1 MKLELLIPTSLDEIP
16 LRAYQDFRKT
26 VDGSNDEVFI
36 SEKMVSLFCG
46 IELKDIVKIKATDLA
61 DMVEHFNRLFAAKTP
76 FKQRFKIGDIEFGF
90 VPNLETISW
99 GEYIDA
105 EKYLSSW
112 ENMHKAM
119 AVLYRPITNTKG
131 DKYEIMEY
139 EGTAEFSELMKFTPV
154 SIAMG
159 ASVFFLDFRTRI
171 IGGFS
176 ALFGEGDEEDEQND
190 YSETAQFAKQW
201 GWYQS
206 IYAAAKGNILEFDR
220 VTKQP
225 HVKTLTFLTFEKQK
239 TEIEIRQIKKQQQ
252 KW

>member
-159 ASVFFLDFRTRI
+159 ASVFFWTL
-171 IGGFS
+171 GLELLE
-176 ALFGEGDEEDEQND
+176 ALAHYLEK
-190 YSETAQFAKQW
+190 ETKKMSKTTTAKQ
-201 GWYQS
+201 GNLPNSGDGISQS
-206 IYAAAKGNILEFDR
+206 MQQLKE
-220 VTKQP
+220 
-225 HVKTLTFLTFEKQK
+225 TFLSS
-239 TEIEIRQIKKQQQ
+239 IESQSSHLLKY
-252 KW
+252 

>member
-159 ASVFFLDFRTRI
+159 ASVFFWTL
-171 IGGFS
+171 GLELLE
-176 ALFGEGDEEDEQND
+176 ALAHYLER
-190 YSETAQFAKQW
+190 ETKKMSKTTTAKQHNLESN
-201 GWYQS
+201 GDGISQS
-206 IYAAAKGNILEFDR
+206 MQQLKE
-220 VTKQP
+220 
-225 HVKTLTFLTFEKQK
+225 TFLSS
-239 TEIEIRQIKKQQQ
+239 IESQSSHLLKY
-252 KW
+252 